1 MSILLTDYK
10 VAQALFPSILC
21 TSAVTI
27 INMLNDSQVT
37 PDGSAVYEVAYKVV
51 WHCLV
56 EDSALFLRHFLERLT
71 REKPLVIFQILRR
84 LIRFMPR
91 LPAQAAYT
99 LYNYLIGFV
108 MFYVRAPVEGS
119 QELIA
124 NVMSVLWLVVPNVH
138 GLFLKDLKQVLRKEQ
153 CDATLLI
160 TANVPSA
167 KKIIV
172 HGPDASA
179 IPSQFPIHEDTQ
191 FSQILTDSLDFFG
204 IDESKY
210 NEYFLVDSKTS
221 IIIFISLI
229 FARY

>member
-1 MSILLTDYK
+1 
-10 VAQALFPSILC
+10 
-21 TSAVTI
+21 
-27 INMLNDSQVT
+27 
-37 PDGSAVYEVAYKVV
+37 
-51 WHCLV
+51 
-56 EDSALFLRHFLERLT
+56 
-71 REKPLVIFQILRR
+71 
-84 LIRFMPR
+84 MPR
-91 LPAQAAYT
+91 LPAQAAFT

-108 MFYVRAPVEGS
+108 MFHVRAPVEGS

-124 NVMSVLWLVVPNVH
+124 SVLSIIWLVVPSVH

-172 HGPDASA
+172 HGPDASV

-204 IDESKY
+204 IDESKH
-210 NEYFLVDSKTS
+210 NEYFLIDSKTS
-221 IIIFISLI
+221 KNFQLNLTIKSSCFQSLSYLQIKCII
-229 FARY
+229 